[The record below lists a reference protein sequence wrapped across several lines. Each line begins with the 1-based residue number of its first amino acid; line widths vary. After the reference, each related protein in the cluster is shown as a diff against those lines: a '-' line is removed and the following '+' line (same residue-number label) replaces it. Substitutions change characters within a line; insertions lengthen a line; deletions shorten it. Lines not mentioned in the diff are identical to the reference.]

1 MAFIDNLRPAA
12 EGSGFRMDGYFVWC
26 GSPIGGGNGVYYL
39 FASRWPVETGF
50 PEGYMTHSEIV
61 LAATDDLDKPFEY
74 VKTVLGGRGGNH
86 WDAGMVHNP
95 YIVKAGDMYVLFYIG
110 TIGGDWQ
117 RRQIGYA
124 TGGSIDG
131 EFKRYD
137 QPLKLPPNANNPA
150 VYVEEDESC
159 LLIFRD
165 GNLKMS
171 AARADRFDGAYRIL
185 NADVSPNHR
194 LEDPFVFK
202 RNGCYE
208 MLVEDADAGWTG
220 HKTYGAHLVSDDGIN
235 WRANEPVHGYTHTIP
250 LTNGAFIKAD
260 RRERPAL
267 LIEDGRITAL
277 FTAAQAGSATF
288 NCVQPCEDGVDY
300 CGCD

>member
-1 MAFIDNLRPAA
+1 MAFIKNLRPAA
-12 EGSGFRMDGYFVWC
+12 EGSGFRMGGYFVWC
-26 GSPIGGGNGVYYL
+26 GSPVRGGDGCYYL

-61 LAATDDLDKPFEY
+61 LSATDDLDKPFVY
-74 VKTVLGGRGGNH
+74 VKTVIGGRGGNH
-86 WDAGMVHNP
+86 WDAGMAHNP
-95 YIVKAGDMYVLFYIG
+95 YIVKAGGQYVLFYIG
-110 TIGGDWQ
+110 TIDGDWQ

-124 TGGSIDG
+124 TCASIDG
-131 EFKRYD
+131 EFKRCER
-137 QPLKLPPNANNPA
+137 PLDLPKNANNPA

-171 AARADRFDGAYRIL
+171 AARADRFDGKYNIL
-185 NADVSPNHR
+185 NPDVSPDHR

-202 RNGCYE
+202 RNGRYE

-220 HKTYGAHLVSDDGIN
+220 RKTFGAHLVSDDGIY
-235 WRANEPVHGYTHTIP
+235 WRANDPVLGYTHTIP
-250 LTNGAFIKAD
+250 LTNGGYIQAD

-267 LIEDGRITAL
+267 LIEGGRIIAL
-277 FTAAQAGSATF
+277 FTAVQAGNAAW
-288 NCVQPCEDGVDY
+288 NCVQPCEDGAY
-300 CGCD
+300 Q